1 MTPPETILVVIT
13 RRIGDV
19 LLATPLIRSLKLAW
33 PQAHIDALVFRG
45 TEGVLTANPDL
56 RHVLAIE
63 ERPTRTAQI
72 SLLRRIAR
80 RYDLALSLLP
90 GDRPTFYAWIAGKRR
105 FGRLN
110 GGSKNAWKRW
120 LLNGWVQPREDE
132 HTVRGYLALT
142 QPLHIPAVGRLVVSW
157 RDEETTF
164 ESFAALRDSNYAVLH
179 PYPKYHYKMW
189 HAQGWIDLGRWLQ
202 EQGMQVVFTGGSD
215 VHEVQYVSA
224 IAQALQG
231 SVINLAGK
239 LSLGQTGF
247 LLSRAHVFIGP
258 DTAVTHMAAALGVPM
273 VALFGPSDP
282 VKWGPWPQDF
292 SPEHNPWVRRGSQ
305 SVGNVTLL
313 QGTDPRDCV
322 PCLLEGCDRHEQSFS
337 QCLQRLSVD
346 QVRTAVERVLAR
358 RGEDRRA

>member
-1 MTPPETILVVIT
+1 MVIT

-19 LLATPLIRSLKLAW
+19 LLATPLLHSLKLAW

-45 TEGVLTANPDL
+45 TEGVLTANPEL
-56 RHVLAIE
+56 REVLTIE
-63 ERPTRTAQI
+63 ERPTRKAHI

-90 GDRPTFYAWIAGKRR
+90 GDRPTLYAWIAGKRR
-105 FGRLN
+105 LGRLHPDGKN
-110 GGSKNAWKRW
+110 GWKRW
-120 LLNGWVQPREDE
+120 LLHGWVQPGEDE
-132 HTVRGYLALT
+132 HTVRAYLALT
-142 QPLHIPAVGRLVVSW
+142 QPLQVAAVGHVAVSW
-157 RDEETTF
+157 RDQD
-164 ESFAALRDSNYAVLH
+164 AAAGVLGALRDNHYAVLH

-189 HAQGWIDLGRWLQ
+189 REEGWVELGRWLQ
-202 EQGMQVVFTGGSD
+202 QQGMQVVLTGGAD
-215 VHEVQYVSA
+215 DREMQYVSA
-224 IAQALQG
+224 IAEALNG
-231 SVINLAGK
+231 GVTNLAGK

-247 LLSRAHVFIGP
+247 LLSRARLFIGP
-258 DTAVTHMAAALGVPM
+258 DTSVTHMAAALGVPT

-305 SVGNVTLL
+305 RVGNVYLL

-337 QCLQRLSVD
+337 QCLQRLAVD
-346 QVRTAVERVLAR
+346 PVRTAVGHLLANQK
-358 RGEDRRA
+358 EDRRA